1 MYTLTDNEFKVQ
13 AEPWLRKVFTLNSL
27 IVEPFMP
34 DISAR
39 RLLHPCFGDLCEA
52 IPMKIL
58 VNAAT
63 LVGDHSCYI
72 SLGARDKKGPFHC
85 CVPLAELQEG
95 YDGQPNSPTLIGV
108 QLGMHVYQSH
118 TTIFSDHGKWGIF
131 LLGDGLAILGGVPE
145 FVGVLQDEIPNF
157 DTQVYE
163 YLEFLKS
170 LQEDDMILT
179 IDWLPG
185 LLRHLYD
192 KRQMEDMLKVLRD

>member
-1 MYTLTDNEFKVQ
+1 MYTLTNEEFEIQ
-13 AEPWLRKVFTLNSL
+13 AEPWLRKVFTLNNL

-34 DISAR
+34 EISAR
-39 RLLHPCFGDLCEA
+39 RLLYPCFGDLHDA
-52 IPMKIL
+52 IPMKTL

-72 SLGARDKKGPFHC
+72 SLGARNERGPFHC
-85 CVPLAELQEG
+85 CIPLTKLQEG
-95 YDGQPNSPTLIGV
+95 YDGQPNSPTLIGI
-108 QLGMHVYQSH
+108 QLGMHVYQPF

-131 LLGDGLAILGGVPE
+131 LCGDGLAILGGVPE

-163 YLEFLKS
+163 YLESLKS
-170 LQEDDMILT
+170 FQEYGMNLT
-179 IDWLPG
+179 IEWLPG